1 MIEFLVRRALIS
13 AVTLLLIS
21 VIVFTGVR
29 MIPGDPARV
38 LGGTDADAA
47 GLEEIREK
55 YGLNDPI
62 PVQYLRWLA
71 LAARGDLGESI
82 RTRTSVAW
90 TIAIKAPIT
99 LELACLSLLVAV
111 TIAIPIGVVAAVRR
125 NTAWDVLASSV
136 SLCGVSIPN
145 FWLGIM
151 LILLVSVR
159 FGWLPASGFVPLGED
174 LVGNLKRM
182 VMPSLVLGSGLA
194 AVRRNTAWDVLAS
207 SVSLCGV
214 SIPNFWLGIML
225 ILLVSVRL
233 GWLPAS
239 GFVPLG
245 EDLVGNLKR
254 MLMPAL
260 VLGSGLAAAL
270 MRQTR
275 NAMIEV
281 LSTDYVRT
289 ARAKGLAQPAVII
302 RHALRNG
309 LIPVVTILGLQ
320 MGALMSG
327 AVVTESIFVL
337 PGFGRLIVEAV
348 FTRDYPVVQGV
359 VLLTASSYVLI
370 NLLVDVSYTVLNP
383 RIRIRSTADGG

>member
-1 MIEFLVRRALIS
+1 VLEFLVRRAFIS

-21 VIVFTGVR
+21 LIVFTGVR

-38 LGGTDADAA
+38 LAGTDADAA

-55 YGLNDPI
+55 YGLNAPL
-62 PVQYLRWLA
+62 PLQYVRWLG
-71 LAARGDLGESI
+71 LAVRGDLGESI

-90 TIAIKAPIT
+90 TVAIKLPIT
-99 LELACLSLLVAV
+99 IELTLLSLLVAL
-111 TIAIPIGVVAAVRR
+111 TIAIPAGVIAAVRR
-125 NTAWDVLASSV
+125 NTVWDVLASGV
-136 SLCGVSIPN
+136 SLCGVSVPN

-174 LVGNLKRM
+174 
-182 VMPSLVLGSGLA
+182 P
-194 AVRRNTAWDVLAS
+194 
-207 SVSLCGV
+207 
-214 SIPNFWLGIML
+214 
-225 ILLVSVRL
+225 
-233 GWLPAS
+233 
-239 GFVPLG
+239 
-245 EDLVGNLKR
+245 VGNLKR

-260 VLGSGLAAAL
+260 VLGTGLAAVL

-281 LSTDYVRT
+281 LSADYVRT
-289 ARAKGLAQPAVII
+289 ARAKGLAQKAVVV

-320 MGALMSG
+320 MGALMGG
-327 AVVTESIFVL
+327 AVVTEQIFVL

-370 NLLVDVSYTVLNP
+370 NLLVDVSYTILNP
-383 RIRIRSTADGG
+383 RIRFRGAADGG

>member
-1 MIEFLVRRALIS
+1 VLEFLVRRAFIS

-21 VIVFTGVR
+21 LIVFTGVR
-29 MIPGDPARV
+29 LIPGDPARV
-38 LGGTDADAA
+38 LAGTDADAA

-55 YGLNDPI
+55 YGLDAPL
-62 PVQYLRWLA
+62 PLQYARWLG
-71 LAARGDLGESI
+71 LAVRGDLGESI
-82 RTRTSVAW
+82 RTRTSVAG
-90 TIAIKAPIT
+90 TVAIKLPIT
-99 LELACLSLLVAV
+99 IELACLSLLVALAL
-111 TIAIPIGVVAAVRR
+111 AIPAGVVAAVRR
-125 NTAWDVLASSV
+125 NTTWDVVASGV
-136 SLCGVSIPN
+136 SLCGVSVPN

-174 LVGNLKRM
+174 
-182 VMPSLVLGSGLA
+182 P
-194 AVRRNTAWDVLAS
+194 
-207 SVSLCGV
+207 
-214 SIPNFWLGIML
+214 
-225 ILLVSVRL
+225 
-233 GWLPAS
+233 
-239 GFVPLG
+239 
-245 EDLVGNLKR
+245 VGNLKR

-260 VLGSGLAAAL
+260 VLGTGLAAVL

-289 ARAKGLAQPAVII
+289 ARAKGLAQRAVVV

-320 MGALMSG
+320 MGALMGG
-327 AVVTESIFVL
+327 AVVTEQIFVL

-383 RIRIRSTADGG
+383 RIRIRGAADGG